1 MTGVGFL
8 FENGEAIS
16 FDQITR
22 IQWLLDEQQIRVFTK
37 STEVFTYPD
46 SEVSFRQFERWYSLY
61 KRAINEVPVV
71 ERGYVGNLYPEVV
84 GSSDDIDGA
93 ISLSEA
99 IEKIKAGEAKEAK
112 KPEPKSRA
120 SLLLS
125 LPKIP
130 KGGEAEEPE
139 KLKHR
144 VKIVLYQGIMEG
156 KIENDCASLEK
167 ASAFV
172 YGAFKVAHGLGVGLH
187 STITCMEGINAGKDV
202 QSQNHPDVE
211 GRVCA
216 LEQRS
221 RF

>member
-1 MTGVGFL
+1 MTGLGFL
-8 FENGEAIS
+8 FEDGNAIS
-16 FDQITR
+16 FDQIDR

-37 STEVFTYPD
+37 SAEVFVYPD
-46 SEVSFRQFERWYSLY
+46 GEVAFRQFERWYSIY

-71 ERGYVGNLYPEVV
+71 DRGKVGDLYPELL
-84 GSSDDIDGA
+84 GPSDNADEAD
-93 ISLSEA
+93 SLLDA
-99 IEKIKAGEAKEAK
+99 IEKIKAGAGKEAKE
-112 KPEPKSRA
+112 PEPKSRA

-130 KGGEAEEPE
+130 KGEEAKEPD

-144 VKIVLYQGIMEG
+144 VKLVLYQGIMEG
-156 KIENDCASLEK
+156 KIENECASLEE

-172 YGAFKVAHGLGVGLH
+172 YGAYEVTRGLGVGMK
-187 STITCMEGINAGKDV
+187 STTTCMEGDDAGKDV
-202 QSQNHPDVE
+202 QGQNHPDVE
-211 GRVCA
+211 GRVYF